1 MPILTFLVILFGLI
15 LVNKWYFWGY
25 LKLSDHGKA
34 LIPPTPHNPVSVL
47 DNIKGKNVEIKVRE
61 LSSFYGKVVGFDGVF
76 VVIESTRT
84 NNGKTVTKTYYIPVY
99 NIIYITPT

>member
-1 MPILTFLVILFGLI
+1 M
-15 LVNKWYFWGY
+15 
-25 LKLSDHGKA
+25 SA
-34 LIPPTPHNPVSVL
+34 L
-47 DNIKGKNVEIKVRE
+47 DNLKGKNVEIKVRE

-84 NNGKTVTKTYYIPVY
+84 NNGKTITKTYYIPTY